1 MYVNTYIWNLE
12 RWYQRIYLQG
22 SSRVTDIE
30 NRLTDMGR
38 GAFSHITRS
47 QRQRPSL
54 LQTFRSQSEVFS
66 PLPAGGLWLAFPSEA
81 YSVLNRKAQTSTMPS
96 TEKMLSMLPVTIVAT
111 TEKQSSFYEDIFL
124 RPRLQQSMGIS
135 S

>member
-1 MYVNTYIWNLE
+1 MVIKLWSLF
-12 RWYQRIYLQG
+12 YLHG
-22 SSRVTDIE
+22 ILGPLGDDPFP
-30 NRLTDMGR
+30 NRMECPVVF
-38 GAFSHITRS
+38 FSITRS

-124 RPRLQQSMGIS
+124 RPRLQHSMGIS

>member
-1 MYVNTYIWNLE
+1 MGCSPWGRESQT
-12 RWYQRIYLQG
+12 
-22 SSRVTDIE
+22 
-30 NRLTDMGR
+30 RLSDFTFTFHFH
-38 GAFSHITRS
+38 A
-47 QRQRPSL
+47 L
-54 LQTFRSQSEVFS
+54 VLQTFRSQSEVFS

-111 TEKQSSFYEDIFL
+111 TEKQSSIYEDIFL